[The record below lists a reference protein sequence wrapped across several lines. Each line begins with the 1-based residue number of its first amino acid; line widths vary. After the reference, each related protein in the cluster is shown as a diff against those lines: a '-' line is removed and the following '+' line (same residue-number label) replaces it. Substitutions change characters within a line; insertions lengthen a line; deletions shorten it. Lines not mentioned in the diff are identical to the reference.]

1 MTNNSI
7 YNISLQSIDDK
18 VINLT
23 DYKGRYMLFVNVASY
38 CGYTHQYKELQILH
52 DKFKNLIIIG
62 LPCNQFLFQEPF
74 SEKSIKKFCQT
85 KYNISFLMTKKIYV
99 KGRGQHKI
107 YKWLTNKD
115 LNKKMNSTVKWNFQK
130 YLIGKEGELINFFP
144 SKTSP
149 LSKDITQ
156 HITSPLLTN

>member
-1 MTNNSI
+1 MINNSI

-18 VINLT
+18 VINLI

-52 DKFKNLIIIG
+52 DKFKNLTIIG

-85 KYNISFLMTKKIYV
+85 KYNISFLMTKKICV
-99 KGRGQHKI
+99 KGRSQHKI

-115 LNKKMNSTVKWNFQK
+115 LNKKTNSTVKWNFQK
-130 YLIGKEGELINFFP
+130 YLIGKEGELIDCFP

-156 HITSPLLTN
+156 HITPPY